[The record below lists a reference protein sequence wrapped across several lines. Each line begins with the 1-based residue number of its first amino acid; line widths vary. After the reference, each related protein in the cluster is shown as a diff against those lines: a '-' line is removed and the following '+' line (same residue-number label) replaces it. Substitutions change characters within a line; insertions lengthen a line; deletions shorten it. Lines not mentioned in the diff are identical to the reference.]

1 MTHYMVTKMD
11 TPSFYTMER
20 ISKYMVKIEGYN
32 NIEDCPDV
40 FYTWEEI
47 KEMLNVD
54 YLSTG
59 YRHDLNSMKVDLA
72 ALYQKAKDE
81 GKKSFI
87 LDNDLL
93 EAITGHCYLSDL
105 IDFCQRRGNKVYLKD
120 EATTIAKQEKKKYKE
135 KTTNSLK
142 SLVWK
147 AQCAFNRN
155 RQFQLDVQYVNLD
168 PKGALMF
175 IKPFVTF
182 DDLVFSK
189 HETDDVEYFRKLWNE
204 VETVEF

>member
-1 MTHYMVTKMD
+1 MTHYMVTKMA

-20 ISKYMVKIEGYN
+20 VSKYMVNIERYD

-40 FYTWEEI
+40 FYSQEEMT
-47 KEMLNVD
+47 EMLNLD
-54 YLSTG
+54 YISTG
-59 YRHDLNSMKVDLA
+59 YRHDLNSMRVDLA

-93 EAITGHCYLSDL
+93 EAITGHCHLSDL

-155 RQFQLDVQYVNLD
+155 RKFQLDVQYVNLD

-189 HETDDVEYFRKLWNE
+189 HETDEVEDFLKLWND